1 MVPDQVTFGE
11 CRPNIRAV
19 LSAFYIGTGGGNV
32 AKVLGMLGV
41 GGALSFE
48 RNFTNHSPKVSKVIR
63 KVCDNSIYQPF
74 VEEVIVTI
82 KEKLHFYA
90 DESNMS
96 QLK

>member
-63 KVCDNSIYQPF
+63 KVCDSLIYQALI
-74 VEEVIVTI
+74 EEVVVTI
-82 KEKLHFYA
+82 KRETSFLC
-90 DESNMS
+90 
-96 QLK
+96 